1 MPTIDKICFD
11 RTLPSDLNRPL
22 TGRMIEIEIGKTRA
36 AFQIAKL
43 WPNGTT
49 LRVRFINGT
58 SQQHSI
64 VKQFAPQ
71 WSAKANL
78 KIVFDN
84 SPEAQIRISFN
95 EDDGAWSYIGTDA
108 LGIPRDQPTLNL
120 GWQDEG
126 VVLHEFG
133 HALGMIHEH
142 QNPRSNPI
150 EWNKPTVNAAL
161 SGPPNFWDP
170 ETIRHN
176 MYDKYNVNQI
186 NGSEFDSKS
195 VMLYSFPASWT
206 LNGFHSE
213 ANETLSDLDKAFA
226 SLVYPSG
233 APGGAGVVEIPVYE
247 GGIVGEIGKPAEED
261 LYKFT
266 ATKQAR
272 YTIETDGSTDLV
284 MSLYGPNNKTTLIS
298 QDDDSGVGRNP
309 KITADL
315 VAGEYVVQVRHYNS
329 ASGTGQYAIRVS
341 KQ

>member
-1 MPTIDKICFD
+1 MPITDKICFD
-11 RTLPSDLNRPL
+11 RTLPADLSRPL
-22 TGRMIEIEIGKTRA
+22 SGRLVEIAIGKTRA

-49 LRVRFINGT
+49 IRVRFINGT
-58 SQQHSI
+58 SAQHNL

-71 WSAKANL
+71 WASHANL
-78 KIVFDN
+78 KLVFDN
-84 SPEAQIRISFN
+84 APEAQIRISFN
-95 EDDGAWSYIGTDA
+95 DNDGAWSYIGTDC
-108 LGIPRDQPTLNL
+108 LNIPRDQPTLNL

-142 QNPRSNPI
+142 QNPRTNPI
-150 EWNKPTVNAAL
+150 EWNKPVVNAAL

-170 ETIRHN
+170 ATIQHN
-176 MYDKYNVNQI
+176 MYDKYDVSQI
-186 NGSEFDSKS
+186 NGSAFDGKS

-213 ANETLSDLDKAFA
+213 ANETLSDVDKAFA
-226 SLVYPSG
+226 RQVYPS
-233 APGGAGVVEIPVYE
+233 ATPGGTGVVEIPVYE
-247 GGIVGEIGKPAEED
+247 GGVAGEIGQPGEED

-266 ATKQAR
+266 ARKQGR

-284 MSLYGPNNKTTLIS
+284 MSLYGPNNQTTLIS

-315 VAGEYVVQVRHYNS
+315 AAGDYIVQVRHYNTG
-329 ASGTGQYAIRVS
+329 SGAGQYAIRVS
-341 KQ
+341 RQ

>member
-1 MPTIDKICFD
+1 MPITDKVCFD
-11 RTLPSDLNRPL
+11 RTLPSDLSRPL
-22 TGRMIEIEIGKTRA
+22 SGRMMEIAIGKTRA

-49 LRVRFINGT
+49 IRVRFING
-58 SQQHSI
+58 SSAQQNI

-71 WSAKANL
+71 WAAQANL
-78 KIVFDN
+78 KLVFDN
-84 SPEAQIRISFN
+84 APEAQIRISFN
-95 EDDGAWSYIGTDA
+95 DNDGAWSYIGTDC
-108 LGIPRDQPTLNL
+108 LNIPRDQPTLNL

-142 QNPRSNPI
+142 QNPRTNPI
-150 EWNKPTVNAAL
+150 EWNKPVVNAAL

-170 ETIRHN
+170 ATIQHN
-176 MYDKYNVNQI
+176 MYDKYDVSQI
-186 NGSEFDSKS
+186 NGSSFDGKS
-195 VMLYSFPASWT
+195 VMLYSFPANWT

-213 ANETLSDLDKAFA
+213 ANEKLSDVDKAFA
-226 SLVYPSG
+226 RQVYPSA
-233 APGGAGVVEIPVYE
+233 APGGTGVVEIPVYE
-247 GGIVGEIGKPAEED
+247 GGVAAEIGQPGEED

-266 ATKQAR
+266 AKKQGR

-284 MSLYGPNNKTTLIS
+284 MSLYGPNSQTTLIS

-315 VAGEYVVQVRHYNS
+315 AAGEYRVQVRHYNTG
-329 ASGTGQYAIRVS
+329 SGAGQYAIRVS
-341 KQ
+341 RQ